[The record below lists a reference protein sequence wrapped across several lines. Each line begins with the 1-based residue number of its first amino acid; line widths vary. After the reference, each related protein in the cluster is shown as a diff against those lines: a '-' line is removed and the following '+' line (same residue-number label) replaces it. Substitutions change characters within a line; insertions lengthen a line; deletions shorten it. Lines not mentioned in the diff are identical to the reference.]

1 MTLSFQG
8 GVLAPATL
16 SSTNYQPVK
25 HVAVVYLEDI
35 PMVKPFL
42 LREYALASGVTPTQY
57 SLSIMPDVCGMINP
71 IGNLPGRRQRRCEA
85 VVAAIESRRR
95 TGAAI

>member
-8 GVLAPATL
+8 DVLAPAPL
-16 SSTNYQPVK
+16 SSTNCQPVK

-42 LREYALASGVTPTQY
+42 LTEEPLAASVTPTQH
-57 SLSIMPDVCGMINP
+57 SLSIMPEVCGMISP

-85 VVAAIESRRR
+85 VVAAIQSRRR